1 MRAELT
7 TALACLLICLALTVG
22 KVLYFTK
29 ESYYVVLRPTLI
41 ERTWH
46 CDPANGRSSICD
58 GHEANRSFF
67 RGVGYR
73 GQSCADAYW
82 LRKYAK
88 DIAYPDG
95 STTKMTLMFS
105 AYSLPWV
112 PPVPPPAPVPGR
124 PSPPWDQRAYEE
136 ALERGGELSKY
147 MRQFDDLCADRGFCA
162 AQGYAPEDSLGRH
175 FRKDK
180 DIEAPNRFQYLA
192 PRGRCWDVL
201 EARGNHWRGMD
212 PALWREWD
220 PALWRDLSTWW
231 RCCCKVHMIT
241 KRDSDVPTVCQA
253 SPRGVATKAIVEAD
267 LRFNRA
273 QGGNKC
279 EGSRLM
285 INDC

>member
-1 MRAELT
+1 MSKIHPAP
-7 TALACLLICLALTVG
+7 
-22 KVLYFTK
+22 
-29 ESYYVVLRPTLI
+29 VVPRLV
-41 ERTWH
+41 H
-46 CDPANGRSSICD
+46 VPA
-58 GHEANRSFF
+58 
-67 RGVGYR
+67 
-73 GQSCADAYW
+73 
-82 LRKYAK
+82 
-88 DIAYPDG
+88 
-95 STTKMTLMFS
+95 
-105 AYSLPWV
+105 
-112 PPVPPPAPVPGR
+112 PPAPHV
-124 PSPPWDQRAYEE
+124 
-136 ALERGGELSKY
+136 ERGGELSEL
-147 MRQFDDLCADRGFCA
+147 MNLFDDLCADRGFCA

-231 RCCCKVHMIT
+231 RCCCKVHMIA

-273 QGGNKC
+273 QGGNRRGAC
-279 EGSRLM
+279 RF
-285 INDC
+285 INC